1 MKKPDTKELT
11 EALSNMDADQL
22 DIVFKAQK
30 DQVKK
35 DDEMIEKLIAH
46 KFPVE
51 LKENNTPLTRGEK
64 KELKKHGIDIADFK
78 YMLDDEKDDLLDKLI
93 ELRGIDGADDIA
105 EPELNLWAT
114 YIITR
119 TLEPLKF
126 EGN

>member
-1 MKKPDTKELT
+1 MKKPDQKELT
-11 EALSNMDADQL
+11 ETLSSMDADQL

-30 DQVKK
+30 DQLKK
-35 DDEMIEKLIAH
+35 DDEMIDKLIAH
-46 KFPVE
+46 KFPAE

-64 KELKKHGIDIADFK
+64 KSLKKQGIDIAEFK
-78 YMLDDEKDDLLDKLI
+78 YMLDEEKDDLIDKLI
-93 ELRGIDGADDIA
+93 ELRGLDGADDIE
-105 EPELNLWAT
+105 EPELNLWST